1 MTFNIAN
8 LNDRT
13 VRDYNSRELGE
24 PTEDECDTQ
33 ALSQDKV
40 VELASL
46 PKLEYERQRIAAAKA
61 MGVRISALDDAVE
74 SYRRA
79 RSVDETPAPANSQ
92 FFHLENRGQT
102 RYKISL
108 RP

>member
-1 MTFNIAN
+1 MTFSIAN

-46 PKLEYERQRIAAAKA
+46 PKLEY
-61 MGVRISALDDAVE
+61 
-74 SYRRA
+74 
-79 RSVDETPAPANSQ
+79 
-92 FFHLENRGQT
+92 
-102 RYKISL
+102 
-108 RP
+108 